1 MLSACLYFRI
11 VSSPLNIEWIFKYFT
26 LILWTFFFFN
36 FGRNWEKIILNFS
49 ENFMMIKKMSKFHFR
64 YIAEMKSDNLQ
75 FSTLVRWDKW
85 LVDQASDV
93 PSIFFIISHRLRALK
108 TLYFYFSKF
117 IKKIKKINWID
128 FCKEFCKKLWKKN
141 NTWNIRRLVD
151 ESFVPANQSI
161 IF

>member
-1 MLSACLYFRI
+1 MWGKTLLISFLKCHWPLNTKAKLPSCSSQFFTETEGKYIHTSEFYPQSLREKTMLSACLYFRI

-93 PSIFFIISHRLRALK
+93 PSIFF
-108 TLYFYFSKF
+108 YNFS
-117 IKKIKKINWID
+117 
-128 FCKEFCKKLWKKN
+128 
-141 NTWNIRRLVD
+141 
-151 ESFVPANQSI
+151 
-161 IF
+161 

>member
-117 IKKIKKINWID
+117 IKKIKKNKLNWFLQRILQ
-128 FCKEFCKKLWKKN
+128 EIMT
-141 NTWNIRRLVD
+141 NTWNIICLVD
-151 ESFVPANQSI
+151 ESFVPANQRI
-161 IF
+161 IL